1 MRTFNKKG
9 DQGETSLL
17 YGGRVPKSSPR
28 PEAYGAVDEA
38 MSALGLARALCNSA
52 RVKEIVHSVQQDLSI
67 LAAELATELDHH
79 EHRYSPVGR
88 LAPAGRYSRPER
100 GSSPPGANGVPP
112 LGGLKEHNWVITAE
126 MVDRLQQWI
135 EQLESEIQMPKAF
148 IVPGATVGSGAL
160 DLARSVIRRAERR
173 TVALYRRRMLK
184 NENLLSYLNRAAD
197 LVFALARYEETP
209 R

>member
-1 MRTFNKKG
+1 MKTFNKKG

-28 PEAYGAVDEA
+28 PQAYGVVDEA
-38 MSALGLARALCNSA
+38 MSSLGLARALSTNA
-52 RVKEIVHSVQQDLSI
+52 RVKEIVYKVQQDLSI

-79 EHRYSPVGR
+79 DK
-88 LAPAGRYSRPER
+88 
-100 GSSPPGANGVPP
+100 
-112 LGGLKEHNWVITAE
+112 LKEHNWVITAE

-135 EQLESEIQMPKAF
+135 EQLEGEIQMPKQF
-148 IVPGATVGSGAL
+148 IIPGATAGSGAL
-160 DLARSVIRRAERR
+160 DLARSIIRRAERQ

-184 NENLLSYLNRAAD
+184 NENVLSYLNRAAD
-197 LVFALARYEETP
+197 LAFTLARYEEQP